1 MGSSPKKQDFQPT
14 ESDKTLAQ
22 QSLKDFDK
30 AHELYFP
37 KLEELKAQA
46 ASGDVA
52 RTLRGRA
59 NADTMQKGTAPSYLA
74 ANKTDNAGLLGSAL
88 SGQLGDA
95 SAKGEKFQNDMETS
109 ILATRQGQSGVASQ
123 GLTALAKLDTNTRLQ
138 NLQNK
143 QLVDQARS
151 NMTGKLVMAGVQG
164 GAKAGLFGGAD
175 SKINQF
181 FQNFS
186 SNLGEQNR
194 NNRGYG

>member
-1 MGSSPKKQDFQPT
+1 MGDSPNRQDYQPT
-14 ESDKTLAQ
+14 ESDKALAR

-95 SAKGEKFQNDMETS
+95 SARGEKFQNDMETS

-123 GLTALAKLDTNTRLQ
+123 GLSALAKMDTNARLQ

-151 NMTGKLVMAGVQG
+151 NMTGKLVMAGVNY
-164 GAKAGLFGGAD
+164 GAEKGLFGGAD
-175 SKINQF
+175 SKSNEF

-186 SNLGEQNR
+186 SNLAAQ

>member
-1 MGSSPKKQDFQPT
+1 MGSSPKKQDYQPT
-14 ESDKTLAQ
+14 ESDKALTR

-95 SAKGEKFQNDMETS
+95 SAAGEKFQNDMETS

-123 GLTALAKLDTNTRLQ
+123 GLSALAKMDTNARLQ

-151 NMTGKLVMAGVQG
+151 KMTGKLVMAGVNY
-164 GAKAGLFGGAD
+164 GAEKGLFGGAG
-175 SKINQF
+175 SKTNDF
-181 FQNFS
+181 FQGFS
-186 SNLGEQNR
+186 DNLAAQ

>member
-1 MGSSPKKQDFQPT
+1 MGDSPKKQDFQPT
-14 ESDKTLAQ
+14 ESDKALTR

-95 SAKGEKFQNDMETS
+95 SARGEKFQNDMETS

-123 GLTALAKLDTNTRLQ
+123 GLSALAKMDTNARLQ

-151 NMTGKLVMAGVQG
+151 KMTGKLVMAGVNY
-164 GAKAGLFGGAD
+164 GAEKGLFGGAD
-175 SKINQF
+175 SKSNEF

-186 SNLGEQNR
+186 SNLAAQ